1 MQLAEKIRAKV
12 EKEQYT
18 QGDKNFS
25 ATVSFGLHQIVVT
38 DTINQGITKA
48 DANLYKA
55 KEQGRNR
62 CIIS

>member
-25 ATVSFGLHQIVVT
+25 ATVSIGLHQIVVT